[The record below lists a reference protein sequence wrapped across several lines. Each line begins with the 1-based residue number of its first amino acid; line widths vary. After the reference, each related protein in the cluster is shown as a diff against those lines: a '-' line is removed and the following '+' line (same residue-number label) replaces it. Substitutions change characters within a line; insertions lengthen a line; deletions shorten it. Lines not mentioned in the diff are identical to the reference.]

1 VKDKKFLIFILL
13 FVLISI
19 FYINFKISTFE
30 NDVKDEI
37 LKLRVFRYI
46 LALFTG
52 MVLTSSGATMQI
64 LFKNPLLD
72 PYVLGISGGGLF
84 GFLLS
89 SIYFKGDLL
98 VSILFSFLFST
109 ISSLISLSFSLKIKG
124 DKKVSILISG
134 LLVNILFSSLVI
146 IFSIFSKNDITF
158 LFYALMGSLNHIFIS
173 SNLYIYIFLSLTLIL
188 TFLFVL
194 FKTKELD
201 IISIDEDI
209 AKTSGVNV
217 KRDFL
222 LILLVLIYQTSLIV
236 SFVGMIGFVGI
247 IIPNILRISGVLK
260 SRDLIL
266 YSFVVGGFL
275 ILFADFISKYS
286 FSFEL
291 PIGVVLSLFSLPFL
305 FMIVKKNFE

>member
-1 VKDKKFLIFILL
+1 MKDKKFLIFILL

>member
-1 VKDKKFLIFILL
+1 MKGKKFLIFILML
-13 FVLISI
+13 VLISS
-19 FYINFKISTFE
+19 FYINFKLSTFE
-30 NDVKDEI
+30 NDVRDEI
-37 LKLRVFRYI
+37 LRLRIFRYI

-52 MVLTSSGATMQI
+52 MVLTTSGAVMQI
-64 LFKNPLLD
+64 IFKNPLLD

-84 GFLLS
+84 GFVLAS
-89 SIYFKGDLL
+89 TFFKGNLL
-98 VSILFSFLFST
+98 VSILFSFLFSI
-109 ISSLISLSFSLKIKG
+109 ISSLISLSFSLNIKG

-146 IFSIFSKNDITF
+146 IFSILSKNDITY
-158 LFYALMGSLNHIFIS
+158 LFYALMGSLNHIFLS
-173 SNLYIYIFLSLTLIL
+173 SNLYIYIFLSLTLIS
-188 TFLFVL
+188 TFLFIF
-194 FKTKELD
+194 FKSRELD

-217 KRDFL
+217 KRDFI

-236 SFVGMIGFVGI
+236 SFVGIIGFVGI

-266 YSFVVGGFL
+266 YSFAGGGFL

-305 FMIVKKNFE
+305 FIIVKKNFE